1 MAAGRRGHPR
11 SRASRTSC
19 SNTCPYPVSRQ
30 CCKPSVPPYGPQTCR
45 NRPEQL
51 ADAAGISKGFLS
63 DIENDKRN
71 ISSESALKIADALG
85 ISLDYLLRGES
96 GERERQRRTVSIPP
110 ELSMLA
116 EELELSYRE
125 TLTLLEAHEAV
136 VARRA
141 AKFLRPPTVDEWRR
155 FYKAIKDVYPDVS
168 RLEE

>member
-1 MAAGRRGHPR
+1 MPRPGDRIKTARERRQW
-11 SRASRTSC
+11 T
-19 SNTCPYPVSRQ
+19 Q
-30 CCKPSVPPYGPQTCR
+30 
-45 NRPEQL
+45 EQL
-51 ADAAGISKGFLS
+51 AEAARISKGFLS

-96 GERERQRRTVSIPP
+96 GERERQRQPVSIPR
-110 ELSMLA
+110 ELSKLA

-136 VARRA
+136 VARRS
-141 AKFLRPPTVDEWRR
+141 AKLLRPPTVDEWHK

-168 RLEE
+168 GLEK

>member
-1 MAAGRRGHPR
+1 MPQSGDRIKAARENLNWTQG
-11 SRASRTSC
+11 
-19 SNTCPYPVSRQ
+19 
-30 CCKPSVPPYGPQTCR
+30 
-45 NRPEQL
+45 QL
-51 ADAAGISKGFLS
+51 AEAAGISKGFLS

-85 ISLDYLLRGES
+85 ISLDYLLRGET
-96 GERERQRRTVSIPP
+96 GERERQRQPVRIPP
-110 ELSMLA
+110 ELSKLA

-141 AKFLRPPTVDEWRR
+141 ARLLRPSTVDEWRK

-168 RLEE
+168 ELEK

>member
-1 MAAGRRGHPR
+1 MPQSGDRIKAARENLNW
-11 SRASRTSC
+11 T
-19 SNTCPYPVSRQ
+19 Q
-30 CCKPSVPPYGPQTCR
+30 
-45 NRPEQL
+45 EQL
-51 ADAAGISKGFLS
+51 AEAAGISKGFLS

-85 ISLDYLLRGES
+85 ISLDYLLRGET
-96 GERERQRRTVSIPP
+96 GERERQRQPVRIPP
-110 ELSMLA
+110 ELSKLA

-141 AKFLRPPTVDEWRR
+141 ARLLRPPTVDEWRK

-168 RLEE
+168 ELEK

>member
-1 MAAGRRGHPR
+1 MPR
-11 SRASRTSC
+11 PGDRIKNARE
-19 SNTCPYPVSRQ
+19 RQ
-30 CCKPSVPPYGPQTCR
+30 KWTQ
-45 NRPEQL
+45 EQL
-51 ADAAGISKGFLS
+51 AEAAGISKGFLS

-96 GERERQRRTVSIPP
+96 GERERQRRPVSIPP
-110 ELSMLA
+110 ELSRLA

-141 AKFLRPPTVDEWRR
+141 AKLLRPPTVDEWRK
-155 FYKAIKDVYPDVS
+155 FHEAIKDVYPDVS
-168 RLEE
+168 GLEE